1 MTPYGITGKERVKV
15 LVSKGWVQS
24 EITVNTTMK
33 KNKPKE
39 GGGGRK
45 DMKGSGGR
53 GVGWNKNMKFSGILK
68 K

>member
-33 KNKPKE
+33 KNKPK
-39 GGGGRK
+39 GGGGRGGGSK
-45 DMKGSGGR
+45 D
-53 GVGWNKNMKFSGILK
+53 MKFSGVLK

>member
-33 KNKPKE
+33 KNKPK
-39 GGGGRK
+39 GGGGGGGSK
-45 DMKGSGGR
+45 DI
-53 GVGWNKNMKFSGILK
+53 KF
-68 K
+68 

>member
-33 KNKPKE
+33 KNKPK
-39 GGGGRK
+39 GGGSK
-45 DMKGSGGR
+45 D
-53 GVGWNKNMKFSGILK
+53 MKFSGVLK

>member
-33 KNKPKE
+33 KKN
-39 GGGGRK
+39 R
-45 DMKGSGGR
+45 GGR
-53 GVGWNKNMKFSGILK
+53 GGRVKDMEFSVVK
-68 K
+68 

>member
-33 KNKPKE
+33 KKTEEEGE
-39 GGGGRK
+39 GGLRI
-45 DMKGSGGR
+45 
-53 GVGWNKNMKFSGILK
+53 WNFQW
-68 K
+68 

>member
-33 KNKPKE
+33 KNKPK
-39 GGGGRK
+39 GGGRGGSK
-45 DMKGSGGR
+45 D
-53 GVGWNKNMKFSGILK
+53 MKFSGVLK